1 MEEILSSLKKRI
13 DDLLKTG
20 KQIVIAMDGNCAAGK
35 TTLASLLE
43 KEYDC
48 NIFHM
53 DDFFLRPQQR
63 TAERYAQPGGNVDYE
78 RFRQEVLLP
87 LKTGNPFSYRPF
99 SCKTFSLSDSVQIMP
114 KQLNIV
120 EGTYCL
126 HPYFEDPYD
135 LRLFLSVDGEI
146 QKARILQ
153 RPPHVIDRFF
163 SDWIPMEKHYFDAL
177 QIPESADLRLD
188 MSGRNRDIG

>member
-99 SCKTFSLSDSVQIMP
+99 SCKTFSLSDSVQVMP

-146 QKARILQ
+146 QKERILQ